1 MFLYLEQFQFFRMI
15 PGILAKGRGC
25 AQAGRRRK
33 KGSVLPGKPRKN
45 VRRSRKL
52 VDFRGRGRRRSL
64 RGRERRPAGHGID
77 LYDEKRRI

>member
-1 MFLYLEQFQFFRMI
+1 MFLYLEHSIFFRII
-15 PGILAKGRGC
+15 PGILAKGRGR

-33 KGSVLPGKPRKN
+33 EPTVLPRKPRKN

-52 VDFRGRGRRRSL
+52 VDFRGRGRRRGP